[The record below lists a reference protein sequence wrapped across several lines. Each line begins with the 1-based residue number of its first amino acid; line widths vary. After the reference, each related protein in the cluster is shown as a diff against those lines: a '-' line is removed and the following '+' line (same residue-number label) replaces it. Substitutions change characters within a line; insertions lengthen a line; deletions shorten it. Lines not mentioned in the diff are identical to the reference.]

1 MYWLGVITAGMT
13 AFYVFRAVFMTFFGT
28 YRGHHHPHESP
39 PVMTVPLMA
48 LAVLSVFGGFIK
60 VPKWLEPMFPLAEK
74 AEDLTLVAISV
85 AAGVIGIALAYF
97 LYVIRPGL
105 ADSVADKFGV
115 LYKLVYNKYFVDEI
129 YDTAVVQPTITASRA
144 VLWRGVDVASI
155 DGVVNGVA
163 TMARWIGGVLRLFQS
178 GNIRSYATWVL
189 FGSIILIITVGL
201 MGVVR

>member
-1 MYWLGVITAGMT
+1 
-13 AFYVFRAVFMTFFGT
+13 
-28 YRGHHHPHESP
+28 
-39 PVMTVPLMA
+39 
-48 LAVLSVFGGFIK
+48 LSVFGGFIK

-74 AEDLTLVAISV
+74 PEDLTLVGISV

-97 LYVIRPGL
+97 LYVMRPGL
-105 ADSVADKFGV
+105 ADSIAASFGV

-129 YDTAVVQPTITASRA
+129 YDTAVVQPTVTVSRA
-144 VLWRGVDVASI
+144 VLWRGVDVGSI
-155 DGVVNGVA
+155 DRLVNGVA
-163 TMARWIGGVLRLFQS
+163 TFARWIGGVLKLFQS